1 LLSFLRKPT
10 VPVRVLTYIIE
21 IVQQILSYVKGFSI
35 LHSKS
40 YPGSRLMT
48 LTLLIRIVMKK
59 HFALTLLCLVAVAA
73 YSYSQDVIR
82 QRSCANQSI
91 TLQVDSL
98 KKVFEANGFM
108 VLKEA
113 SMSMESEYEMPVLVP
128 MTQGAWYHI
137 VFIGDPGS
145 KLHEVRMYDYDEKQV
160 YYKKLYGYTDGNII
174 SYGYQPKIS
183 EWHMIKPVQVNK
195 SKKDCCGYILLLKK
209 VKGNL
214 EMSSAR

>member
-1 LLSFLRKPT
+1 LLSFVCKPT
-10 VPVRVLTYIIE
+10 ELLRVLTYIIE
-21 IVQQILSYVKGFSI
+21 IVQQKLLHTKELST
-35 LHSKS
+35 LDAKS
-40 YPGSRLMT
+40 YPGNKPNLI
-48 LTLLIRIVMKK
+48 IRIVMKK
-59 HFALTLLCLVAVAA
+59 LLTVSFLLFIALAA
-73 YSYSQDVIR
+73 NAQDVIR
-82 QRSCANQSI
+82 QKSCANQSI

-98 KKVFEANGFM
+98 KKVFEASGFM

-145 KLHEVRMYDYDEKQV
+145 RLHEVRMYDYDEKQV
-160 YYKKLYGYTDGNII
+160 YYKKLYGYSEGNII
-174 SYGYQPKIS
+174 SYGYMPKIS

-209 VKGNL
+209 VKGNTD
-214 EMSSAR
+214 MSSAR

>member
-1 LLSFLRKPT
+1 MLSFVCKPT
-10 VPVRVLTYIIE
+10 ELLRVLTYIIE
-21 IVQQILSYVKGFSI
+21 IVQQKLLHTKELST
-35 LHSKS
+35 LDAKS
-40 YPGSRLMT
+40 YPGNKPNLI
-48 LTLLIRIVMKK
+48 IRIVMKK
-59 HFALTLLCLVAVAA
+59 LLTVSFLLFIALAA
-73 YSYSQDVIR
+73 NAQDVIR
-82 QRSCANQSI
+82 QKSCANQSI

-98 KKVFEANGFM
+98 KKVFEASGFM

-160 YYKKLYGYTDGNII
+160 YYKKLYGYSEGNII
-174 SYGYQPKIS
+174 SYGYMPKIS

-209 VKGNL
+209 VKGNTD
-214 EMSSAR
+214 MSTAR

>member
-1 LLSFLRKPT
+1 MLRITTKKLLAVNVNSNLA
-10 VPVRVLTYIIE
+10 L
-21 IVQQILSYVKGFSI
+21 
-35 LHSKS
+35 KS
-40 YPGSRLMT
+40 YQSSLYQKPE
-48 LTLLIRIVMKK
+48 TLLIRIVMKK
-59 HFALTLLCLVAVAA
+59 ILTVSFVLLFAISASA
-73 YSYSQDVIR
+73 QDVIR
-82 QRSCANQSI
+82 QKSCANQSI
-91 TLQVDSL
+91 TVQVDSL

-160 YYKKLYGYTDGNII
+160 YYKKLYGYSEGNII
-174 SYGYQPKIS
+174 SYGYQPRLS

-209 VKGNL
+209 VKGNTD
-214 EMSSAR
+214 MSSAR